1 MNEMLPNEEP
11 PNLADY
17 DEPIVTKK
25 TTLENF
31 PNPFM
36 NPIECNRINVEES
49 YICDPD
55 KILKTSEADRIDELL
70 SLERLSST
78 HHCEGYGEVPYK
90 IGVAI
95 INSIAKE
102 DVNTLADEL
111 LERWKLSHERC
122 DDGILL
128 LFTKQEPDVLIKYDK
143 GVEPYLSAKVISTI
157 YPMCQAL
164 LQDEKL
170 AIAIEKCTSF
180 VTKRVTGEILPPKE
194 TPQMLVTL
202 VIASIIGIG
211 YLSIVIS
218 SIADMHQDVT
228 TIGFYINS
236 IIEKSNVYRDD
247 RITITNNQNEFK
259 INETQLLE
267 SAKTYRA
274 KLKLEDF
281 MLDIYIEDESNMRL
295 INHEQLGEDKPTDII
310 SIRDEL
316 RYIKSKYHLN
326 RTPYKSKE
334 QYHLGEIFLCPKYIE
349 KMSEMELNDERIQ
362 TKDVLKMSKSG
373 GVARRI
379 QGVKDIN
386 TRMCLLLAHGI
397 LHLVGYDHIRV
408 EDYREMASEEDS
420 LLDTLIEDIIENN
433 G

>member
-1 MNEMLPNEEP
+1 MYYIKKIDIKTRLVFI
-11 PNLADY
+11 L
-17 DEPIVTKK
+17 IVLSVFLNIEVECTHVNK
-25 TTLENF
+25 TLNF
-31 PNPFM
+31 VLN
-36 NPIECNRINVEES
+36 
-49 YICDPD
+49 
-55 KILKTSEADRIDELL
+55 
-70 SLERLSST
+70 
-78 HHCEGYGEVPYK
+78 
-90 IGVAI
+90 
-95 INSIAKE
+95 NSILCNLPRFISNCNKIK
-102 DVNTLADEL
+102 VNTLNS
-111 LERWKLSHERC
+111 K
-122 DDGILL
+122 
-128 LFTKQEPDVLIKYDK
+128 
-143 GVEPYLSAKVISTI
+143 
-157 YPMCQAL
+157 
-164 LQDEKL
+164 DEKD
-170 AIAIEKCTSF
+170 TH
-180 VTKRVTGEILPPKE
+180 
-194 TPQMLVTL
+194 
-202 VIASIIGIG
+202 
-211 YLSIVIS
+211 IV
-218 SIADMHQDVT
+218 
-228 TIGFYINS
+228 
-236 IIEKSNVYRDD
+236 EKSNVYRDD